1 MLWFWS
7 MYSAIEGS
15 LLTVAIYIS
24 LHTAEII
31 KELSVFQDL

>member
-1 MLWFWS
+1 MVLEHVLS
-7 MYSAIEGS
+7 NEGS

-24 LHTAEII
+24 LHTAEIT